1 MDPTQTI
8 PTLGEQRI
16 RTKFNPSSDD
26 IVQKIKDKSAE
37 LIDIVSEIKYY
48 EGDINKSERAR
59 LVALAQTS
67 YEQAAMWSVKAATLS
82 KNQL

>member
-1 MDPTQTI
+1 MDPTQTV

-16 RTKFNPSSDD
+16 RTKFNPSSED
-26 IVQKIKDKSAE
+26 IVQKIKNKSAE
-37 LIDIVSEIKYY
+37 LIDLVAEINY

>member
-1 MDPTQTI
+1 MDPTQTV
-8 PTLGEQRI
+8 PTLGEQRV
-16 RTKFNPSSDD
+16 RTKFNPSSED

-37 LIDIVSEIKYY
+37 LIDLVAEINY

-67 YEQAAMWSVKAATLS
+67 YEQAAMWSAKAATLS

>member
-1 MDPTQTI
+1 MDPTQTV
-8 PTLGEQRI
+8 PTLGEQRV
-16 RTKFNPSSDD
+16 RTKFNPSSED

-37 LIDIVSEIKYY
+37 LIDLVAEINY